1 MKYQMTTE
9 EKQIYN
15 EVVITSDEL
24 KAEAMKYVLK
34 GKNIYTPI
42 VRDKPSE
49 KIYGQPNADGTGM
62 ALAGCLKSGESLK
75 KWVER
80 KIRMRTVIEHRVKVS
95 IAESRR
101 RS

>member
-1 MKYQMTTE
+1 MTTE
-9 EKQIYN
+9 EKQIYK
-15 EVVITSDEL
+15 EVVITPEEI
-24 KAEAMKYVLK
+24 KAEARKYVLK
-34 GKNIYTPI
+34 GNNIYIPI

-62 ALAGCLKSGESLK
+62 ALAGCLKQGESLK

-80 KIRMRTVIEHRVKVS
+80 KIRMRAVIEHRARVS

>member
-1 MKYQMTTE
+1 MTKE
-9 EKQIYN
+9 EKQIYD
-15 EVVITSDEL
+15 EVVITPEKFVS
-24 KAEAMKYVLK
+24 EARKYVLK
-34 GKNIYTPI
+34 GKNVYTPI

-62 ALAGCLKSGESLK
+62 ALAGCLKSGESLE

-80 KIRMRTVIEHRVKVS
+80 KMRMRAVIEHRVKYS
-95 IAESRR
+95 IRDSRI

>member
-1 MKYQMTTE
+1 MTAE
-9 EKQIYN
+9 EKQIYD
-15 EVVITSDEL
+15 EVVITPEEI
-24 KAEAMKYVLK
+24 KAEVRKYVLK
-34 GKNIYTPI
+34 GNNIYTPI

-62 ALAGCLKSGESLK
+62 ALAGCLKNGESLK

-80 KIRMRTVIEHRVKVS
+80 KMRMRAVIEHRVKVS

-101 RS
+101 RR

>member
-1 MKYQMTTE
+1 MTKE
-9 EKQIYN
+9 EKQIYK
-15 EVVITSDEL
+15 EVVITPDEL

-62 ALAGCLKSGESLK
+62 ALAGCLKQGESLK

-80 KIRMRTVIEHRVKVS
+80 KIRMRAVIEHRVKNS
-95 IAESRR
+95 ISESRR
-101 RS
+101 NC

>member
-1 MKYQMTTE
+1 MTTE
-9 EKQIYN
+9 EKQIYK
-15 EVVITSDEL
+15 EVVITPEEI
-24 KAEAMKYVLK
+24 KAEARKYVLK
-34 GKNIYTPI
+34 GNNIYIPI

-62 ALAGCLKSGESLK
+62 ALAGCLKNGESLK

-80 KIRMRTVIEHRVKVS
+80 KIRMRAVIEHRVKES

-101 RS
+101 RR